1 MLETLTDGFRGVR
14 LRMQGQAQISED
26 DIGEALRD
34 IRVSLLE
41 GDVDYGV
48 VNGFIDRVK
57 EKAIGE
63 VVKVKAKTKKR
74 DQLKVSP
81 ADHFVKICYDELE
94 GLMGPVDVELEYAN
108 KGPTAVMM
116 VGLQGSGKTTT
127 SAKLAKYLKTK
138 KGKRPMLV
146 AADTY
151 RPAAVQQL
159 MVLGRKLNIPV
170 FSLRGVPPVQLCQM
184 AMQQAGSVGRDV
196 VIFDT
201 AGRLA
206 IDDTMMA
213 ELDGIREACDP
224 RNVLFVCDAMIGQ
237 DAVRTA
243 KSFHERLALTGF
255 VLTKLDGDARGGAA
269 LSIKEVTGVPV
280 KFVGVGEGLDRLE
293 EFRPDG
299 LASRILGMGDIVGLM
314 KDFEDVVDEEQAEKD
329 AEKILKGDFNFDD
342 FVGQLEM
349 LKGMGPLQEIFEK
362 MPMLGDMMPKG
373 FQVDERELVRI
384 KAMID
389 SMTKSER
396 RQPDLINDS
405 RMKRIA
411 RGSGHGIKQVKD
423 LMERF
428 RMARTMMK
436 EMGRATGL
444 MGKIPGMRQAAGL
457 ARLKRQGISMNP
469 SMLSSLGEM
478 AAAEGMGAGAGL
490 PGMPGMPGPRK
501 KKPGSTKKKKAAR
514 KKQRAARRKNRK

>member
-14 LRMQGQAQISED
+14 LRMQGQTQISED
-26 DIGEALRD
+26 DIAEAMRE

-48 VNGFIDRVK
+48 VNGFVERVK
-57 EKAIGE
+57 EKAVGE
-63 VVKVKAKTKKR
+63 VVKLKAKTKKR
-74 DQLKVSP
+74 DAMKVSP
-81 ADHFVKICYDELE
+81 ADHFVKICYDELA

-108 KGPTAVMM
+108 KGPTAIMM

-138 KGKRPMLV
+138 KKKKPMLV

-159 MVLGRKLNIPV
+159 MVLGRKMNIPV
-170 FSLRGVPPVQLCQM
+170 FSLRGIPPVQLCQM
-184 AMQQAGSVGRDV
+184 AMQQATSVGRDV

-206 IDDTMMA
+206 IDDTMMK
-213 ELDGIREACDP
+213 ELEGIREATNP

-243 KSFHERLALTGF
+243 SAFHERLALSGF

-293 EFRPDG
+293 EFRPEG

-314 KDFEDVVDEEQAEKD
+314 QDFEDVVDTEQAEKD

-362 MPMLGDMMPKG
+362 MPMIGDMMPKG
-373 FQVDERELVRI
+373 FQVDEKELVRI
-384 KAMID
+384 RAMID
-389 SMTKSER
+389 SMTKAER
-396 RQPDLINDS
+396 RNPDLINDS
-405 RMKRIA
+405 RMKRVA

-428 RMARTMMK
+428 RMARVMMK

-444 MGKIPGMRQAAGL
+444 MGKMPGMKQAAGL
-457 ARLKRQGISMNP
+457 ARLKRQGMNMDP

-478 AAAEGMGAGAGL
+478 AAAEGGGGM

-501 KKPGSTKKKKAAR
+501 KTGDPKKKKAAR
-514 KKQRAARRKNRK
+514 KKQRQARKKNRR

>member
-1 MLETLTDGFRGVR
+1 MLETLTDGFRNVR
-14 LRMQGQAQISED
+14 LRLQGQQQISEE
-26 DIGEALRD
+26 DISQALRD

-48 VNGFIDRVK
+48 VGGFIDRVK
-57 EKAIGE
+57 EKAVGE
-63 VVKVKAKTKKR
+63 VVQLKAKTKKR
-74 DQLKVSP
+74 QAVKVTP
-81 ADHFVKICYDELE
+81 ADHFVKICYDELA
-94 GLMGPVDVELEYAN
+94 GLMGPVDTELEYAN
-108 KGPTAVMM
+108 KGPTAIMM

-127 SAKLAKYLKTK
+127 AAKLARYLKQK
-138 KGKRPMLV
+138 KARKPMLV

-159 MVLGRKLNIPV
+159 MVLGRKLGIPV

-184 AMQQAGSVGRDV
+184 AMQQAASVGRDT
-196 VIFDT
+196 VILDT

-206 IDDTMMA
+206 IDDLMMG
-213 ELDGIREACDP
+213 ELEGIREATDP

-243 KSFHERLALTGF
+243 KAFHDRLALTGF

-280 KFVGVGEGLDRLE
+280 KYVGVGEGLDRLE
-293 EFRPDG
+293 EFRPEG

-314 KDFEDVVDEEQAEKD
+314 QDFEDVVDTEKAEKD

-349 LKGMGPLQEIFEK
+349 LKGMGPLQEVFEK

-373 FQVDERELVRI
+373 FQVDESELTRI
-384 KAMID
+384 RAMID
-389 SMTKSER
+389 SMTQQER
-396 RQPDLINDS
+396 RNPAVINDS

-411 RGSGHGIKQVKD
+411 RGSGRSHKNVKE

-428 RMARTMMK
+428 NMARTMMK

-457 ARLKRQGISMNP
+457 ARLKRQGISLDP
-469 SMLSSLGEM
+469 SMLSGLGNM
-478 AAAEGMGAGAGL
+478 AGAEGDMAGL
-490 PGMPGMPGPRK
+490 PGMPGMQNPRK
-501 KKPGSTKKKKAAR
+501 DKGNATKRKAAR
-514 KKQRAARRKNRK
+514 KKQRKARRKNRRK